1 MGFFHLLKTMRVAF
15 LVFIALLVGC
25 AVAVRSH
32 PRAVNIPVKK
42 MTPEQGR
49 QYKQAKDE
57 TFGASTYTENL
68 VDTDATEYYG
78 LIFIGTPPKAFY
90 TIMDTGS
97 SNLWVPANTCTDKA
111 CQGKNKYNPSES
123 STSVPNGKPIVIH
136 YGTGSMQGNLVYA
149 DVTGG
154 GLEVTKQEFAQ
165 ATSLATFF
173 TGSPFDGILGLA
185 YQPISAD
192 NVPTFF
198 DNAVKQNGID
208 SVFSFYLDSQSGSNS
223 SVLTFGG
230 YDTSYFSGT
239 ITYHQL
245 FLDVGDY
252 YMIQWDGVSVG
263 TTTIDPQCGTLGCR
277 AIVDT
282 GTSFIIGP
290 NKVISEIL
298 SDLNVNSNCNGV
310 DSLPDI
316 TFTIGNNNY
325 AIPSS
330 IYVIRETNLLGNT
343 VCEPALAG
351 TVGSEWIWGDTF
363 IRAWY
368 SVFDHG
374 SLRVGFA
381 RSINV

>member
-68 VDTDATEYYG
+68 VDTGATEYYG

-97 SNLWVPANTCTDKA
+97 SNLWVPASTCTDKA

-123 STSVPNGKPIVIH
+123 STSVPNGEPITIH
-136 YGTGSMQGNLVYA
+136 YGTGSMKGNLVYD
-149 DVTGG
+149 DVTVG

-165 ATSLATFF
+165 ATSLAAFF

-185 YQPISAD
+185 YQSISAD

-208 SVFSFYLDSQSGSNS
+208 SVFSFYLDSTSGSNS

-230 YDTSYFSGT
+230 YDSNYFSGS

-263 TTTIDPQCGTLGCR
+263 TTTIDANCGTLGCR

-290 NKVISEIL
+290 NRVISEIL

-351 TVGSEWIWGDTF
+351 TVGSEWVWGDTF